1 MQCCEKKM
9 LRLSKG
15 RWQRCREK
23 RAREKHVHTGGDLF
37 IYLFIS
43 YVKFTLNWWISST
56 NTHWPAQPVSVVK
69 SKFNTCWLWQN
80 IQHKKEEQ
88 SEIACW
94 VTCGPEGSGIKL
106 NSWLGVWVP
115 SVRSLLPFHSLSL
128 CTEKVTCDTDDWW
141 NMDIIIIKTSVF
153 YSSFVTQV
161 FYR

>member
-1 MQCCEKKM
+1 MQCCEKKCCGWA
-9 LRLSKG
+9 KG
-15 RWQRCREK
+15 GGSAAERRE
-23 RAREKHVHTGGDLF
+23 RERSTYTREG

-69 SKFNTCWLWQN
+69 SKFNTCWLWQK

-115 SVRSLLPFHSLSL
+115 SVRSSLPFHSLFL
-128 CTEKVTCDTDDWW
+128 RTEKVTCDTDDWW